1 MNSTN
6 NDVEDIG
13 TGFRVLAIDDDE
25 FQLKSMVRSLRP
37 YGYEVSTYQSGEE
50 AMFALNNDRFD
61 LVLLDY
67 KMPEMDGFETFK
79 KLNRRFPAMPVIML
93 TGHGSQHL
101 AIEFMKAGGSD
112 FSEKPIDFDE
122 LDIKI
127 RNAIKREITSQQLIE
142 TRIANRVLNRKILA
156 LRTLVGGISHEF
168 NNDLFPIMGYTE
180 MAMDDIPKGTVAYQN
195 LEEILKAVRR
205 SMDLVKQISTFFLLE
220 KEESVTID
228 IVPLINNS
236 IAHFKKSLAPQIQM
250 VKKIEAQ
257 SAYIQGNEEQFLE
270 VMANLCNNAL
280 EAMGGKG
287 GQLEIVLEEVD
298 IDSEE
303 EGLTL
308 DLTLGKYIRIK
319 ISDSGKGID
328 PEIQDRIFDPFFTT
342 KEVGQGK
349 GMGLAVVY
357 GIVESFNGVVKFSSS
372 VNQGS
377 DFYIYLPA
385 QQDNP

>member
-1 MNSTN
+1 MNSTDN
-6 NDVEDIG
+6 EVEDIK

-25 FQLKSMVRSLRP
+25 FQLKSMVRSLRQ

-50 AMFALNNDRFD
+50 AMFALKNDRVD

-79 KLNRRFPAMPVIML
+79 KLNRRFPTIPVIML

-112 FSEKPIDFDE
+112 FSEKPVDFDE

-127 RNAIKREITSQQLIE
+127 RNAIKREMTSQQLIE

-180 MAMDDIPKGTVAYQN
+180 MAMDDIPKGTVAYQS
-195 LEEILKAVRR
+195 LEEILNAVRR
-205 SMDLVKQISTFFLLE
+205 SMDLVKQISTFSLLE
-220 KEESVTID
+220 KEESITID
-228 IVPLINNS
+228 IVPIINHYLVNLE
-236 IAHFKKSLAPQIQM
+236 KSLAPQIRM
-250 VKKIEAQ
+250 TSKIEAK
-257 SAYIQGNEEQFLE
+257 SAYIFGNEHQFLE
-270 VMANLCNNAL
+270 VISNLCSNAL
-280 EAMGGKG
+280 EAMAEKG
-287 GQLEIVLEEVD
+287 GQLEIVVEEVD

-303 EGLTL
+303 DGLTL
-308 DLTLGKYIRIK
+308 NLTLGKYIRIK
-319 ISDSGKGID
+319 ISDSGRGID

-372 VNQGS
+372 VKKGS

-385 QQDNP
+385 QKTNP

>member
-1 MNSTN
+1 MNSIN

-37 YGYEVSTYQSGEE
+37 YGYEVSTYQRGEE

-67 KMPEMDGFETFK
+67 KMPDMDGFETFK
-79 KLNRRFPAMPVIML
+79 KLNRLFPAMPVIML

-205 SMDLVKQISTFFLLE
+205 SMDLVKQISTFSLLE

-228 IVPLINNS
+228 IVPLINNY
-236 IAHFKKSLAPQIQM
+236 ITNFKKSLAPQIQM

-280 EAMGGKG
+280 EAMGEKG
-287 GQLEIVLEEVD
+287 GQLEIELEEVD

-372 VNQGS
+372 DNKGS